1 MASIV
6 GMGTALPSDR
16 LTNKDLE
23 ATLDTSDE
31 WIVERT
37 GIRERRIAG
46 PDDTTVS
53 LATAACAEAIKDSG
67 VDPEIIDVLVV
78 ATVTP
83 TQRLPAT
90 SAFVQDNLGL
100 SCGAFDL
107 VAACSGFVYSLVIAD
122 SLVRTGNSRAALIVG
137 AETLSTI
144 VDPTDRAT
152 KILFGDGAAAGV
164 LLPSAP
170 GYGVL
175 GSDLGCDG
183 SAAGILDIPRGGE
196 FVHMEGK
203 EVFRRAVRACIDS
216 AQTAL
221 DRAGVAASDIDLFVP
236 HQANTRIIDAIID
249 RIGLDNART
258 VRNLDKYGNTSAA
271 SIPLA
276 LAEAEPNDGELVLL
290 CGFGAG
296 MTWASAVIRWG
307 TGL

>member
-1 MASIV
+1 MSAIV
-6 GMGTALPSDR
+6 GMGTALPAGK
-16 LTNKDLE
+16 LTNADLE
-23 ATLDTSDE
+23 ATLDTTDA

-46 PDDTTVS
+46 PDDTTVT
-53 LATAACAEAIKDSG
+53 LATAACADAIKASG
-67 VDPEIIDVLVV
+67 IDQDLIDILVM
-78 ATVTP
+78 ATITP
-83 TQRLPAT
+83 PQKLPAA

-100 SCGAFDL
+100 RCGAFDL
-107 VAACSGFVYSLVIAD
+107 VAACSGFVYSLVVAD
-122 SLVRTGNSRAALIVG
+122 SLLKTGAARAALVVG
-137 AETLSTI
+137 AETLSDI
-144 VDPTDRAT
+144 VDPTDRGT

-164 LLPSAP
+164 LVPSAP

-183 SAAGILDIPRGGE
+183 AAAGLLEIPVGAE
-196 FVHMEGK
+196 YVTMEGK

-216 AQTAL
+216 AQNAIE
-221 DRAGVAASDIDLFVP
+221 RAGVDARDIDLFVP
-236 HQANTRIIDAIID
+236 HQANTRIIDAIIE

-276 LAEAEPNDGELVLL
+276 LAEASPNDGDLVLL

-296 MTWASAVIRWG
+296 MTLASAVVRWG